1 MHQTS
6 RIMHKWGYADHNGPK
21 VWHELFP
28 LANGERQ
35 SPIDII
41 TKAATYDPSLPPFN
55 VDYDPSSAKVIINS
69 GHTFTVE
76 FDDGEDKSVIRG
88 GPLHGSYRLRQ
99 LHFHWGP
106 CDDYG
111 AEHKVDGKDYPAELH
126 IVHWNSEKYSSFVEA
141 AYKPDGLAVFG
152 TFLMIG
158 EHNKNLEKITNA
170 LDDINF
176 KGTQSSFTNFDPSC
190 LLPACKDF
198 WTYPGSLTVPPLLES
213 VIWIVLKEP
222 ISVSSRQLSR
232 FRSLFSITETEGT
245 ESCCMET
252 NHRPIQPL
260 KGREVRASFL

>member
-1 MHQTS
+1 MN
-6 RIMHKWGYADHNGPK
+6 KWGYAEHNGPE

-41 TKAATYDPSLPPFN
+41 TNAAVYDPSLSPFST
-55 VDYDPSSAKVIINS
+55 DYDPSSAKVIMNS
-69 GHTFTVE
+69 GHTFSVE
-76 FDDGEDKSVIRG
+76 FDDAEDKSVIRG

-106 CDDYG
+106 CDSYG

-126 IVHWNSEKYSSFVEA
+126 IVHWNSEKYASFVEA
-141 AYKPDGLAVFG
+141 AYKPDGLGVFG
-152 TFLMIG
+152 IFVKIG
-158 EHNKNLEKITNA
+158 EHNKNLERITNA

-176 KGTQSSFTNFDPSC
+176 KGKQSPFTNFDPSC
-190 LLPACKDF
+190 LLPDCKDF

-213 VIWIVLKEP
+213 VIWMVLREP
-222 ISVSSRQLSR
+222 ITVSSRQLSR
-232 FRSLFSITETEGT
+232 FRSLFNTTETDGT
-245 ESCCMET
+245 ELSCMET

-260 KGREVRASFL
+260 KGRKVKASFV